1 MYIRT
6 LIGVAVGRHSLM
18 RKLIFS
24 VAAALMVS
32 AIAVSPAFSQ
42 TQPAQQPPAAK
53 AGPNPN
59 EVVCE
64 KQEEIGSRLATH
76 RVCMTRAQW
85 AEQRRLNRQ
94 DIEKIQVQRPC
105 TDRC

>member
-1 MYIRT
+1 MHKLFFAIAAT
-6 LIGVAVGRHSLM
+6 LIIG
-18 RKLIFS
+18 
-24 VAAALMVS
+24 S
-32 AIAVSPAFSQ
+32 APASAQ
-42 TQPAQQPPAAK
+42 TLPAQQQQQSAK
-53 AGPNPN
+53 PVKDPN

-64 KQEEIGSRLATH
+64 RQEETGSRLASH
-76 RVCMTRAQW
+76 QVCMTRAQW